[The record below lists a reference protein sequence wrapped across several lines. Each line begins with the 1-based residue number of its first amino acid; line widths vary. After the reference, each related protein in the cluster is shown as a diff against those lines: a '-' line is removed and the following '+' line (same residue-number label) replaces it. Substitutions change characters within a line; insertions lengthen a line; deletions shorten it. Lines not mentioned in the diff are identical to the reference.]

1 MGIIFVRNGIYYSV
15 ALCFD
20 MMGVFGQVFGQHYFR
35 VKLCI
40 KMILLLFEWK
50 AYIQYEVAAVVFPPA
65 HPTTETTLTY

>member
-40 KMILLLFEWK
+40 KMILLLFE
-50 AYIQYEVAAVVFPPA
+50 
-65 HPTTETTLTY
+65 